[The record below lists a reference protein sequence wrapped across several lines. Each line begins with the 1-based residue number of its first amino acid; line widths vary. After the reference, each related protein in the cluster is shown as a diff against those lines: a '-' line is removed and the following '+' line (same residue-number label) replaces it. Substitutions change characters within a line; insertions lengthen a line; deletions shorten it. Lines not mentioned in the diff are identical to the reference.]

1 MYDGGRRNLPM
12 YEVRSTM
19 YDLEGSCTCGA
30 GIAKQELAVI
40 MEAVRG
46 NN

>member
-1 MYDGGRRNLPM
+1 M

-19 YDLEGSCTCGA
+19 YDLESSCTCGA
-30 GIAKQELAVI
+30 GIAKQEQAGI